1 MEATTFALVA
11 FLVFCT
17 AFLFAPLGLGGGMF
31 FVPIF
36 HYLAGWEI
44 NSALLLVSLCLVGS
58 VSFGGSY
65 EHRKNQQYSP
75 EFLKEHLW
83 FPIVGSILGVAVVF
97 LIEDALNE
105 VFKSLALLIVGWA
118 IYRMANRISS
128 KETHQAKQGNGETN
142 LVFLRSGLTFGGMIS
157 SVMAIGA
164 GAIHVPLIRENTD
177 MEMRKSVGTSLNIML
192 FVIPVAVVTHA
203 TSMYLLS
210 PDQWNFM
217 IEERVWFFVS
227 VCDYML
233 DFRIDHWFKSS
244 HQIFQSKS
252 TQLCL
257 PCSLDSY
264 LASLFSRPFCVISSI
279 NLDNRPFLGSIW
291 TPD

>member
-83 FPIVGSILGVAVVF
+83 FPIVGAILGVAVVF

-217 IEERVWFFVS
+217 IEERVWFLLVFA
-227 VCDYML
+227 
-233 DFRIDHWFKSS
+233 I
-244 HQIFQSKS
+244 I
-252 TQLCL
+252 
-257 PCSLDSY
+257 CS
-264 LASLFSRPFCVISSI
+264 I
-279 NLDNRPFLGSIW
+279 LGSIIGSKVAIKYFNQKVLNSAFLVLLIVIW
-291 TPD
+291 LRYFLDLFV

>member
-65 EHRKNQQYSP
+65 EHRKNQQFSP
-75 EFLKEHLW
+75 EFLKQHLW
-83 FPIVGSILGVAVVF
+83 FPIVGAILGVVVVF
-97 LIEDALNE
+97 LIEDSLNE

-128 KETHQAKQGNGETN
+128 KETTHSKQCNSETN

-164 GAIHVPLIRENTD
+164 GAIHVPLIREYTD

-192 FVIPVAVVTHA
+192 FVIPIAVVTHA
-203 TSMYLLS
+203 LSMYFLS
-210 PDQWNFM
+210 PDQWGFM
-217 IEERVWFFVS
+217 IEESVWVLLLFA
-227 VCDYML
+227 
-233 DFRIDHWFKSS
+233 I
-244 HQIFQSKS
+244 
-252 TQLCL
+252 LC
-257 PCSLDSY
+257 
-264 LASLFSRPFCVISSI
+264 SI
-279 NLDNRPFLGSIW
+279 LGSIIGSKIAIKYFNQNILNVTFLGLLVIIW
-291 TPD
+291 LRYFVDLLL